1 MILGNPLHAR
11 RLPFLQATG
20 WGVIKATF
28 VDQYTDSVHSD
39 QYSFCEDIVLERII
53 MVYRDNGS
61 ISDQI
66 YEKKIC
72 SDVLMIRAR
81 SGLPKIF
88 SFSALQ
94 FVMPYRAMQRN
105 QYKK

>member
-1 MILGNPLHAR
+1 M
-11 RLPFLQATG
+11 
-20 WGVIKATF
+20 
-28 VDQYTDSVHSD
+28 DQYTDSVMHSD
-39 QYSFCEDIVLERII
+39 QYSFCEDIERIV

-88 SFSALQ
+88 SFSSLQ
-94 FVMPYRAMQRN
+94 FVMPSRAMQRN